1 MKNTKKKT
9 VKKHKKINLKL
20 PKTWLVIG
28 LILVSGGFI
37 VVSGVSASQMNS
49 LYPLEP
55 ANTEEQAKLDA
66 LALRNTLKQN
76 NPESQPDQAQPPEQK
91 TPEPES
97 TQPAPVVEQQKSPV
111 AEKKPTPAQPI
122 QKTIA
127 PDSTPPP
134 PSATTAETASSLAYI
149 NSLRAGVGKPAL
161 TQNATMNAWALAH
174 ANTLASQCTLYHQ
187 NLGNF
192 LNQNIG
198 PVVVKSIAENVGY
211 ASTTPAVLDALKNS
225 PGHYANMTGDYSY
238 VGLGVVVAT
247 GSCAGYVYTTQM
259 FAK

>member
-20 PKTWLVIG
+20 PKTWLVIA

-55 ANTEEQAKLDA
+55 ANTQAQAELDA
-66 LALRNTLKQN
+66 LALRNTAKQN
-76 NPESQPDQAQPPEQK
+76 DPETIQDENKPPEQK
-91 TPEPES
+91 PPEPES
-97 TQPAPVVEQQKSPV
+97 TQPAAVVEQQKSPV
-111 AEKKPTPAQPI
+111 AEKKPALAQPS
-122 QKTIA
+122 QQTVT
-127 PDSTPPP
+127 PDPTPPP

-149 NSLRAGVGKPAL
+149 NSLRAAVGKPAL
-161 TQNATMNAWALAH
+161 TQNSTMNGWALAH

-187 NLGNF
+187 TLGNF

-211 ASTTPAVLDALKNS
+211 ASTTPAVLEALKNS
-225 PGHYANMTGDYSY
+225 AGHYANMTGDYTY
-238 VGLGVVVAT
+238 VGLGVVTA
-247 GSCAGYVYTTQM
+247 GGACAGYVYTTQM